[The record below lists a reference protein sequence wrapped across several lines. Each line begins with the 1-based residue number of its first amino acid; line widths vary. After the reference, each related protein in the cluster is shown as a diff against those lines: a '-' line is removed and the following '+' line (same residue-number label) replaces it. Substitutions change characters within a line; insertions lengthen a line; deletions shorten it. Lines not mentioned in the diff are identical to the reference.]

1 MVEPIYNKCFKVAIK
16 INEEVMPEMLRSF
29 EIFYSKSNELLNDS
43 YINSAINKAGISTE
57 SKNRNVT
64 RLLSAAVSEANN
76 LKNLR
81 NKAFLELSDM
91 RSGFLSEAKVLSTKN
106 LNYVSEIKE
115 GNVPAEDLLI
125 QLVSLGKD
133 IQSVLSQDIQ
143 NYKTKIQS
151 IFSYM
156 TESAN
161 NVNSLIKEAR
171 MLDPNAL
178 S

>member
-1 MVEPIYNKCFKVAIK
+1 
-16 INEEVMPEMLRSF
+16 
-29 EIFYSKSNELLNDS
+29 
-43 YINSAINKAGISTE
+43 
-57 SKNRNVT
+57 
-64 RLLSAAVSEANN
+64 
-76 LKNLR
+76 
-81 NKAFLELSDM
+81 M